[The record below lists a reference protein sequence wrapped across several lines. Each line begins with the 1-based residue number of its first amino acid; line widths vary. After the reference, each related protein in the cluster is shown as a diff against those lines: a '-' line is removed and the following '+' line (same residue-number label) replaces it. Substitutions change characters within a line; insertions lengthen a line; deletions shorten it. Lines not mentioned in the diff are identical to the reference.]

1 MWSDAYSR
9 CLEHLRK
16 PRIVADTRVEDADAG
31 VEEGHAG
38 AERGDAALEGC
49 GGAIVHV
56 DAQSLA
62 SVVWFSY
69 AMSNALQKR
78 VKTTRIS
85 KHRMRRQYL
94 GPA

>member
-56 DAQSLA
+56 DAQSLGFCRLVLLCHVQRSSETCEDDA
-62 SVVWFSY
+62 H
-69 AMSNALQKR
+69 Q
-78 VKTTRIS
+78 
-85 KHRMRRQYL
+85 
-94 GPA
+94 

>member
-1 MWSDAYSR
+1 MLESR
-9 CLEHLRK
+9 RAMLERREETQ
-16 PRIVADTRVEDADAG
+16 PWRAVE
-31 VEEGHAG
+31 VLLSMLM
-38 AERGDAALEGC
+38 RSL
-49 GGAIVHV
+49 
-56 DAQSLA
+56 LA